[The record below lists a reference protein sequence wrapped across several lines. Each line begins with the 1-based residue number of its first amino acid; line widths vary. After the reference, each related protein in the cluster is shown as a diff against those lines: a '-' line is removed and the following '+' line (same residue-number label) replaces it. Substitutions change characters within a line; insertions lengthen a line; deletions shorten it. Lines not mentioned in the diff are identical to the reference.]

1 MSLRDYPDA
10 FENQDIINLL
20 STEELRELSN
30 LKEMRRS
37 LTAVIGYMQERESGI
52 FKAVRARL
60 PKQGEPHVD

>member
-37 LTAVIGYMQERESGI
+37 LTAVIDYMQEREGGI

-60 PKQGEPHVD
+60 PKEGENHVD